1 VGSRFP
7 VQPVCG
13 TPQQP
18 TLGVGCRHDHVR
30 LRQHEIGP
38 IVGIAVVIIAGHAEH
53 TRTTEGGETVG
64 GSSCG
69 GELGPGGDST
79 EMINVG
85 GPYAGNVRETASTRG
100 AAMHIAARI
109 AHLGF

>member
-1 VGSRFP
+1 MSFMIN
-7 VQPVCG
+7 
-13 TPQQP
+13 
-18 TLGVGCRHDHVR
+18 VR

-38 IVGIAVVIIAGHAEH
+38 IVGIAVGILAGHVEH
-53 TRTTEGGETVG
+53 TRTTEGGEIVG

-85 GPYAGNVRETASTRG
+85 GPYVGKVRG
-100 AAMHIAARI
+100 AHTLRRGLHTWASNFCRRR
-109 AHLGF
+109 